1 MLTKNQEDLLQRMK
15 RDMDLSTPSFYRPS
29 EFFWNKIVEDFENNR
44 FKKEGI
50 GDVQAQSYNS
60 LFAFLSGYKSML
72 TEHENIDFE
81 ILLWLFYNLLKT
93 RDKHGLLDKT
103 VPLVSSGNPHLDT
116 DLVVGRPSH
125 LEKKI
130 LTWDYLFSM
139 DSILRIVDNY
149 PEVLTEDAT
158 ICEVGAGWGRLCYY
172 FTQVN
177 NRLKYHIF
185 DIPHVLLI
193 SHEYLRR
200 SVTHTNVFGYE
211 KSFHSSNEPGIR
223 FHTSNAL
230 EGIKGKV
237 FDLFINQASFQEM
250 LEEQVVGY
258 FERID
263 ALSKRF
269 YSFQRYECLDMEYS
283 KYPIYPNWEKKY
295 DADCC
300 FDPMW
305 FEQFFVVN

>member
-1 MLTKNQEDLLQRMK
+1 MK
-15 RDMDLSTPSFYRPS
+15 SDMERSALEFYKPSK
-29 EFFWNKIVEDFENNR
+29 FFWDKIVNDFENNR
-44 FKKEGI
+44 FKNEGI
-50 GDVQAQSYNS
+50 GDIQAQSYNS
-60 LFAFLSGYKSML
+60 LFAFLSGHKSPL
-72 TEHENIDFE
+72 TGHENIDFE
-81 ILLWLFYNLLKT
+81 ICLWTFYNLLKT

-103 VPLVSSGNPHLDT
+103 TPLVSVGNPHLDT
-116 DLVVGRPSH
+116 DLVIGRPAH

-139 DSILRIVDNY
+139 DSILRIVDHY

-158 ICEVGAGWGRLCYY
+158 ICEVGAGWGRLSYY

-193 SHEYLRR
+193 SHEYLRK
-200 SVTHTNVFGYE
+200 SITHTKVFGYE
-211 KSFHSSNEPGIR
+211 ESHHLTDEPGIR

-230 EGIKGKV
+230 ERIEGRV

-250 LEEQVVGY
+250 LEEQVIGY

-263 ALSKRF
+263 SLSKRF
-269 YSFQRYECLDMEYS
+269 YSFQRYECLDMEYK
-283 KYPIYPNWEKKY
+283 KYPVYKNWEKKY

-300 FDPMW
+300 FDPLW
-305 FEQFFVVN
+305 FEQFFVIK